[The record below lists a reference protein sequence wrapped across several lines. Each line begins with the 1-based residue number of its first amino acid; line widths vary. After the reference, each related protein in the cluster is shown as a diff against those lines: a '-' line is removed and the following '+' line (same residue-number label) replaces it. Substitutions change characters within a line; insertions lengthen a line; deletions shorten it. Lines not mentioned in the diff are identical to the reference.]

1 MKACVASVALA
12 IQAVIKLAFFAGQRR
27 LSGLTTLSL
36 VIRFET
42 ETQHAMPSIQEQF
55 RQLMKKIKPDIA
67 LLF

>member
-1 MKACVASVALA
+1 L
-12 IQAVIKLAFFAGQRR
+12 FAGQRR

-42 ETQHAMPSIQEQF
+42 ETQHAMSSIQKQF